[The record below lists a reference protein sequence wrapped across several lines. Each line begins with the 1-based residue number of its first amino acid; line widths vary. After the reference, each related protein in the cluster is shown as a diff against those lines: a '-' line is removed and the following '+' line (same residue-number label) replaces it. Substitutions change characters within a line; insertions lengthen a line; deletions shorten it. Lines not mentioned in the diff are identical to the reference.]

1 MKKILVLVGV
11 LLMGLGVFA
20 SDTEEVKQFFNSYV
34 ESGNTYKSNFFDYY
48 VPNPVITRVVIKKD
62 GTTKSVK
69 VPIGVF
75 KKQTRLGARLGK
87 IRGYKNIYTNI
98 QIVPEGAN
106 YRVTAMRQP
115 STSTYTLP
123 ASFLIGKDDS
133 GKWKIKEESM
143 QTKVQT
149 FLRGK

>member
-11 LLMGLGVFA
+11 FIIGLCSFA
-20 SDTEEVKQFFNSYV
+20 SDTEDVRKFFDSYV

-48 VPNPVITRVVIKKD
+48 VANPVITRIVIKKD
-62 GTTKSVK
+62 GSTKSVT
-69 VPIGVF
+69 VPFGVYKRHTRIGV
-75 KKQTRLGARLGK
+75 KLGK
-87 IRGYKNIYTNI
+87 LRGYKNIYTNI
-98 QIVPEGAN
+98 KITPEGDS
-106 YRVTAMRQP
+106 YRLTSDRKP
-115 STSTYTLP
+115 STSDYSLP
-123 ASFLIGKDDS
+123 ASFLIGKDSS